1 MHDTI
6 PRRTTTPCA
15 ATVQLDDGSLLDV
28 TFWLL
33 PDPHRER
40 GVTPMRVLLEEDR
53 RFLPIGLAGG
63 GSCLLSRDALVTV
76 SIEADGP
83 GAEPSAAEGAA
94 LDLVTLQ
101 LVSGA
106 EISGVLTTTAL
117 EGHGRMSDVFNLAGR
132 FVPVGVGSTLVF
144 VATSRIAR
152 VSF

>member
-15 ATVQLDDGSLLDV
+15 ATVRMDDGSQLDV

-63 GSCLLSRDALVTV
+63 GSCLLSRDAIVTV
-76 SIEADGP
+76 AIEADGP
-83 GAEPSAAEGAA
+83 GAEPAPTEGAA
-94 LDLVTLQ
+94 VDLVTLQ
-101 LVSGA
+101 LVSGR
-106 EISGVLTTTAL
+106 EVSGVLTTTAL

-132 FVPVGVGSTLVF
+132 FVPVGVGSQLVF

>member
-15 ATVQLDDGSLLDV
+15 ATVQMDDGSQLDV

-53 RFLPIGLAGG
+53 RFLPIGLADG

-83 GAEPSAAEGAA
+83 GAEPPAAEGAA
-94 LDLVTLQ
+94 LDLVTLH
-101 LVSGA
+101 LVTG
-106 EISGVLTTTAL
+106 EEVSGVLESTAVA
-117 EGHGRMSDVFNLAGR
+117 GHERMSDVFNGAGR
-132 FVPVGVGSTLVF
+132 FVAVGVGGQVVF
-144 VATSRIAR
+144 VAASRVAR
-152 VSF
+152 VTF

>member
-15 ATVQLDDGSLLDV
+15 ATVQLDDGSRLDV

-33 PDPHRER
+33 PDSHRER

-63 GSCLLSRDALVTV
+63 GSCLLSRDAIV
-76 SIEADGP
+76 SVAIEADGP
-83 GAEPSAAEGAA
+83 GAEPTPPEGAA
-94 LDLVTLQ
+94 LDLVTLH
-101 LVSGA
+101 LVSG
-106 EISGVLTTTAL
+106 EEVSGVLTTTAL

-132 FVPVGVGSTLVF
+132 FVPVGVGAQLVF